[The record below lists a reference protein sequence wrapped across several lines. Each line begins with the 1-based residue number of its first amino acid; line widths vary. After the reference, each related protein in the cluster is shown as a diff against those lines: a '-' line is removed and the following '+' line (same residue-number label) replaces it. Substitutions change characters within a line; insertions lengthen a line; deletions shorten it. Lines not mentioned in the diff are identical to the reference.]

1 MEKQICIRIPS
12 HELKI
17 LDHYAKKTMRTQSDI
32 IREFIRSLKEFETI
46 SKDGK

>member
-17 LDHYAKKTMRTQSDI
+17 LDRYAKKTMRTKSDI
-32 IREFIRSLKEFETI
+32 IREFIRSLQEKEDLSTK
-46 SKDGK
+46 S